1 MLGSRGEVKIVD
13 FGLAK
18 LMGQDGLTQTGT
30 TLGTVAYMSPE
41 QTRGLDADTRSDIWA
56 LGVVLYEAVTGR
68 LPFQGDNQLFIMNSI

>member
-30 TLGTVAYMSPE
+30 TLGTVAYRSPE

-56 LGVVLYEAVTGR
+56 LGVVLYAAVTGR
-68 LPFQGDNQLFIMNSI
+68 LPFRETTSCS